1 MEKAL
6 TKDTLEKILDGAIRD
21 VTEQTA
27 GVQLVKEQQN
37 PLGDNICTVHIT
49 FDKGF
54 DKGLILYADTS
65 LLMRMAQNTFH
76 DENISREDLEE
87 FGKEYFNVL
96 CGKVAGALFR
106 ETQTAAHFSPPTFYS
121 GRFFPESREAVFA
134 LTYSDGN
141 SDGAAIVHYR
151 KGSAEE

>member
-27 GVQLVKEQQN
+27 GVQLVKEHQN

-96 CGKVAGALFR
+96 
-106 ETQTAAHFSPPTFYS
+106 S
-121 GRFFPESREAVFA
+121 
-134 LTYSDGN
+134 
-141 SDGAAIVHYR
+141 
-151 KGSAEE
+151 